1 MSPIDISHLPLDT
14 RFTLGETITE
24 EQEAFLEHHGF
35 IVLGEVASP
44 DELDAMLSE
53 VDSIQARWVEEER
66 ETVHGI
72 PIFRGCDE
80 NGDPFIQRFPF
91 TSCFSPAIHAFV
103 RDERFEPVRRLI
115 GENARIGDEEKDGV
129 VLNRYINVPGSVHP
143 RLGWHTDGLRDLFY
157 LRKPQRMLNVGLHFD
172 RCTRESG
179 GLRLL
184 PGTHHQ
190 GFFSMCFKKPYFV
203 WHRPD
208 DDEIA
213 VETQPGDLTLHD
225 GRLWH
230 RVQESP
236 HTGRASLRRTMYVPY
251 LTDSYQP
258 KNDESGTPF
267 YHHLGRW
274 MRAIQRRKGAR
285 ARRASEDRTTP

>member
-1 MSPIDISHLPLDT
+1 MTPVDISHLPIDT
-14 RFTLGETITE
+14 RFSLGATITA

-35 IVLGEVASP
+35 IVFAEVASP
-44 DELDAMLSE
+44 EEVQNILAE
-53 VDSIQARWVEEER
+53 VDQIQSDWIAEER

-72 PIFRGCDE
+72 PIFQGCDE
-80 NGDPFIQRFPF
+80 TGVPFIQRFPF
-91 TSCFSPAIHAFV
+91 TSCFSKAIHSFV

-115 GENARIGDEEKDGV
+115 GEDARIGDEEKDGV
-129 VLNRYINVPGSVHP
+129 VLNRYINVPGSVYP

-172 RCTRESG
+172 RCTKESG

-184 PGTHHQ
+184 PGTHRQ
-190 GFFSMCFKKPYFV
+190 GFLSMCFKKPYFV

-208 DDEIA
+208 ADEIA
-213 VETQPGDLTLHD
+213 VETEPGDLTLHD

-230 RVQESP
+230 RVQSSP
-236 HTGRASLRRTMYVPY
+236 HTGEASLRRTMYVPY
-251 LTDSYQP
+251 LTDAYQP
-258 KNDESGTPF
+258 KSAESGTPF

-274 MRAIQRRKGAR
+274 MRAFQRRKGAR
-285 ARRASEDRTTP
+285 VQRRLKDGGNA